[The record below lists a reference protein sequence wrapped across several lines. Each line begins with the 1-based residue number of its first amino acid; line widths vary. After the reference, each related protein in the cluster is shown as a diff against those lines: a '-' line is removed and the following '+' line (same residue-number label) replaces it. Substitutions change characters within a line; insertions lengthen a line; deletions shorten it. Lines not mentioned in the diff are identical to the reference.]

1 MSGSGTNRCGLQPL
15 GTTWSSI
22 GQLQPLEQHQQHQH
36 KQHHHHQQRQQQ
48 YQQKQPQ
55 SISNLAVAYSQQA
68 LIPNAVE
75 KTALILLNKGT
86 TMGKVS
92 YRH

>member
-1 MSGSGTNRCGLQPL
+1 VVQIVVVCSLWERRGAASGSYSLCNSTNSTNSTNINSTITISNGNNSTNRNSHSLSA
-15 GTTWSSI
+15 TF
-22 GQLQPLEQHQQHQH
+22 
-36 KQHHHHQQRQQQ
+36 
-48 YQQKQPQ
+48 
-55 SISNLAVAYSQQA
+55 AVAYSQQA